1 MCVGWHSCC
10 QTHGHRRRGRTRPD
24 RAEPRRRDYNGP
36 GPTPPDYRSH
46 PLVPSTCKQP
56 SLEKN
61 RMNNSQTK
69 PSLLWKPNPHR
80 LQLTIT
86 TKLTSSPSARLVHPL
101 AAALST
107 PSRLLA
113 ELTADLSSRCLAPSG
128 YLLSES
134 PGVESPPL
142 QCDRTISD
150 FPFRCR
156 LSRFVIIVHSFLF
169 QATYFNFNIFN
180 AFFIFAFLTRRRGVI
195 KTNVTIPFY
204 FNKVR
209 YIFAVEAF
217 AFVNDILK

>member
-46 PLVPSTCKQP
+46 PLVPSTYKQP

-113 ELTADLSSRCLAPSG
+113 ELTADLSSRCLAPSARTSRLEPTTTARFG
-128 YLLSES
+128 GWRRGAGKVAEEGALPEPHPAGCLSAGPAALGRSLQSAPGWMWSQASES
-134 PGVESPPL
+134 RSPRLPS
-142 QCDRTISD
+142 IS
-150 FPFRCR
+150 CKGSSTH
-156 LSRFVIIVHSFLF
+156 LL
-169 QATYFNFNIFN
+169 A
-180 AFFIFAFLTRRRGVI
+180 AFLLT
-195 KTNVTIPFY
+195 
-204 FNKVR
+204 
-209 YIFAVEAF
+209 
-217 AFVNDILK
+217 

>member
-36 GPTPPDYRSH
+36 GPTPPGYRSH

-113 ELTADLSSRCLAPSG
+113 ELTADLSSRCLAPSA
-128 YLLSES
+128 
-134 PGVESPPL
+134 
-142 QCDRTISD
+142 RTS
-150 FPFRCR
+150 R
-156 LSRFVIIVHSFLF
+156 LEPTTTARFGGW
-169 QATYFNFNIFN
+169 
-180 AFFIFAFLTRRRGVI
+180 RRGAGKVAEEGALPEPHPAGCLSAGPGGRI
-195 KTNVTIPFY
+195 ATIPDSARPGGRLVLQASPRPTPRHCHP
-204 FNKVR
+204 NSPSLSLG
-209 YIFAVEAF
+209 IWHITAH
-217 AFVNDILK
+217 